1 MDNKDMDVVIIG
13 GGAGGTA
20 AAVRARQLG
29 AQTAVVEKE
38 HLGGVCTNE
47 GCIPIK
53 TLMETAC
60 LYQKIKKA
68 SDFGLKVSRVEV
80 DWEQLMAK
88 KDEIVQY
95 LRLGT
100 ESLLKSN
107 RIEIIRGTGC
117 FVSPGSIRIN
127 GQEIKAKHFI
137 IATGS
142 SWDTPDIEGIRE
154 EEVIT
159 SDDVLSMREIP
170 RSVAV
175 LGGGPVELELGQ
187 YLTFMGAEVTLLE
200 QGGRILPLEDR
211 EISRRLSW
219 AFRDQGMNIM
229 TRVRVLDIRKDE
241 EGFVLRLEG
250 KKGEQSLRAHKIL
263 HARRK
268 ALLKDLRIEDTGIV
282 SSEKGLPVDS
292 SLRTSIPH
300 IFAIGDVTEGPMYSY
315 RASRMGM
322 VAAENALGK
331 SNTIDTSVIPRAY
344 YTMPEVA
351 SVGLT
356 ERDAKMAGYDVKVGT
371 IPYSMNAKAMILLE
385 THGAVKVVCESE
397 YGQILGVHIVGPHAT
412 ELISEGALAI
422 QMEATFEDLA
432 LSIRYH
438 PSLSEAQV
446 EAAREAFGGGIYVL
460 RK

>member
-29 AQTAVVEKE
+29 AQTTVVEKG
-38 HLGGVCTNE
+38 HFGGICTNQ

-53 TLMETAC
+53 ALMETAC

-88 KDEIVQY
+88 KDDVVQY

-107 RIEIIRGTGC
+107 GVEIIRGTGC
-117 FVSPGSIRIN
+117 FMSPGSIRIN
-127 GQEIKAKHFI
+127 GQERKAKQII

-142 SWDTPDIEGIRE
+142 CWDTPDIEGIHE
-154 EEVIT
+154 EGVVT

-187 YLTFMGAEVTLLE
+187 YLAFMGAEVTLLE
-200 QGGRILPLEDR
+200 EGSRILLQEDR

-219 AFRDQGMNIM
+219 AFRDQGMNIV
-229 TRVRVLDIRKDE
+229 TRAHVLEIRKDE
-241 EGFVLRLEG
+241 EGFILRLEG
-250 KKGEQSLRAHKIL
+250 KSGEQTLRAHKVV
-263 HARRK
+263 HARRR
-268 ALLKDLRIEDTGIV
+268 ALLKDLRIEDAGLV

-292 SLRTSIPH
+292 YLRTSIPH
-300 IFAIGDVTEGPMYSY
+300 IYAIGDVTEGPMYSY

-331 SNTIDTSVIPRAY
+331 NNTIDSSVIPRAY

-356 ERDAKMAGYDVKVGT
+356 QGDAKKAGYDVKVGT
-371 IPYSMNAKAMILLE
+371 IPYSTNGKAMIVLE
-385 THGAVKVVCESE
+385 THGAVKVVTESK

-412 ELISEGALAI
+412 ELIAEGALAI
-422 QMEATFEDLA
+422 QLEATVEDLA
-432 LSIRYH
+432 SSIRYH
-438 PSLSEAQV
+438 PSLSESQV
-446 EAAREAFGGGIYVL
+446 DAAREAFGGGIYVL

>member
-1 MDNKDMDVVIIG
+1 MDVVIIG

-29 AQTAVVEKE
+29 AQTVVVEKE
-38 HLGGVCTNE
+38 HLGGVCTNQ
-47 GCIPIK
+47 GCIPMK

-60 LYQKIKKA
+60 LYQKIKRA

-80 DWEQLMAK
+80 DWEHLMAQ

-107 RIEIIRGTGC
+107 RVEIIRGTGC
-117 FVSPGSIRIN
+117 FISPGGIGIN
-127 GQEIKAKHFI
+127 GQELKAKHFI

-142 SWDTPDIEGIRE
+142 CWDTPDIEGIRE
-154 EEVIT
+154 EGVIT

-170 RSVAV
+170 RSVTV

-187 YLTFMGAEVTLLE
+187 YLAFMGAEVTLLE
-200 QGGRILPLEDR
+200 QGGRILPQEDR

-229 TRVRVLDIRKDE
+229 TRVQVLEIRKDE
-241 EGFVLRLEG
+241 EGLVLRLEG
-250 KKGEQSLRAHKIL
+250 RKGEQTLKAHMVV

-268 ALLKDLRIEDTGIV
+268 ALLKDLRIEDTGLV
-282 SSEKGLPVDS
+282 SSEKGLLVDS

-331 SNTIDTSVIPRAY
+331 NNTIDTSVIPRAY

-356 ERDAKMAGYDVKVGT
+356 ERDAKKAGYDVKVGT

-385 THGAVKVVCESE
+385 THGAVKVVSESE

-432 LSIRYH
+432 FSIRYH

-446 EAAREAFGGGIYVL
+446 EAAREAFGRGIYIL